1 MQTRNTAI
9 LIFNDVEVLDFTGP
23 YEVFSS
29 ANTEYGGKIFN
40 VYTIAEKDSE
50 IKSANGLRIIP
61 DYTLTSSPPPNILII
76 PGGNG
81 RKIEMN
87 NSILLDW
94 IKEKFSSLEF
104 LLSVCTGAF
113 ILGKT
118 GLLDGAKAATHH
130 YSYEEFEKTFPNIK
144 LVKNVK
150 FIDSGKI
157 ITAAGVSSGINMS
170 LHMISKLFGEE
181 LSKKTAE
188 HIEFDS

>member
-9 LIFNDVEVLDFTGP
+9 LVFKDVEVLDFTGP
-23 YEVFSS
+23 YEVFST
-29 ANTEYGGKIFN
+29 ANTEYGEKIFN
-40 VYTIAEKDSE
+40 VYTIAEKDTE
-50 IKSANGLRIIP
+50 IKSANGLKIIP
-61 DYTLTSSPPPNILII
+61 DYTLTNSPPPDILII

-87 NSILLDW
+87 NPVLLDW
-94 IKEKFSSLEF
+94 IKEKFSSIEF
-104 LLSVCTGAF
+104 LLSVCTGSF

-118 GLLDGAKAATHH
+118 GLLNGAKAATHH
-130 YSYEEFEKTFPNIK
+130 YSYEEFEKTFPDIE

-150 FIDSGKI
+150 FVDNGKI

-181 LSKKTAE
+181 LKRKTAM
-188 HIEFDS
+188 HIEFDF